1 MSARSNALV
10 STEVPMRF
18 RRRGG
23 QAVIVLPD
31 GARAVARKE
40 AKVDNTMVKLLARGF
55 RWQHLLESGAYAT
68 IEDLAAAEKINASY
82 VSRILRLAF
91 LAPDIVEAILDGQ
104 HPPSL
109 TAKRLMEPFPTDWAE
124 QRRHFLG

>member
-1 MSARSNALV
+1 MNPRSNAPL

-31 GARAVARKE
+31 GSRAVARKE

-55 RWQHLLESGAYAT
+55 RWQRLLESGTYST
-68 IEDLAAAEKINASY
+68 IEDLSAAERINPSY

-104 HPPSL
+104 HPPRL
-109 TAKRLMEPFPTDWAE
+109 TAKRLMEPFPTDWRE
-124 QRRHFLG
+124 QKQHFMG